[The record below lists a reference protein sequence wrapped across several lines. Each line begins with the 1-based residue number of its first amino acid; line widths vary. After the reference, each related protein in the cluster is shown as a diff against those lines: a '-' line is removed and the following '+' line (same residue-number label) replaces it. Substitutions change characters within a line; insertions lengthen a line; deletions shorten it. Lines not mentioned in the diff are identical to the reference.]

1 MLFIIIYLIVFVAG
15 TFFMSFL
22 GVDFQTSVGSVI
34 TTMGGIGPGI
44 GSVGPAGNF
53 SAIPDTGKILLSM
66 LMIMGRLE
74 ILTFLIVFTPSFWK
88 N

>member
-1 MLFIIIYLIVFVAG
+1 
-15 TFFMSFL
+15 
-22 GVDFQTSVGSVI
+22 
-34 TTMGGIGPGI
+34 MGGIGPGI

-53 SAIPDTGKILLSM
+53 SAITDTGKILLSM